1 MKLCAVILAAL
12 LAAPAA
18 AQGLEAPMTIE
29 GQTVVMRDALA
40 LCRLTLDERVEHAH
54 RNGYSYQQAVLLG
67 NACRLIDDVR
77 QEAAAARP
85 VANVARAAP
94 SAVRQSGA
102 AASGNLK

>member
-1 MKLCAVILAAL
+1 MKLCAVTLVAL

-77 QEAAAARP
+77 QEAAARP
-85 VANVARAAP
+85 VADVARAAP
-94 SAVRQSGA
+94 SAAPRSGGA
-102 AASGNLK
+102 AAAGSLK